1 MKKILI
7 SLTLALALVLG
18 ACGGGNTTAAANAG
32 TKAAELAQ
40 TTAAEQNTEAEL
52 LRIGLSPA
60 PHAAIVEQIVP
71 LLEAEGVKLEII
83 EYTDYVIPNNALA
96 EGEID
101 ANYFQHIPYFEDFI
115 TANKLDLENLG
126 GVHIEPMGVFSTKI
140 NSLDELQ
147 DGDEVMIPN
156 DPTNAGR
163 ALLLLQAQGVI
174 KLKDGG
180 SVTSTEAD
188 VSENPKNLKFTA
200 LEAAAI
206 PKSYEDV
213 SIAVINGN
221 YAIDNGLNPVEDSIA
236 IEGKD
241 SPYVNIVAVRKGDA
255 QKEKFQKLI
264 KALQSDIVK
273 EFIEKTYDGS
283 VVPAF

>member
-18 ACGGGNTTAAANAG
+18 ACGGGSTTIGANAG
-32 TKAAELAQ
+32 TDAAAPAQ
-40 TTAAEQNTEAEL
+40 TTGAEQNTESEL

-101 ANYFQHIPYFEDFI
+101 ANYFQHIPYFDDFI
-115 TANKLDLENLG
+115 AANNLDLENLG

-140 NSLDELQ
+140 SSLDELQ

-188 VSENPKNLKFTA
+188 ISENPKNLKFTA

-206 PKSYEDV
+206 PKSYEDA

>member
-1 MKKILI
+1 MKKIKLLKNI
-7 SLTLALALVLG
+7 VLPVVAAALVFG
-18 ACGGGNTTAAANAG
+18 TVACGAASPKSEEND
-32 TKAAELAQ
+32 TI
-40 TTAAEQNTEAEL
+40 
-52 LRIGLSPA
+52 RIGLSPS
-60 PHAAIVEQIVP
+60 PHADIVKQIVP
-71 LLEAEGVKLEII
+71 NLEKEGVKVEII

-101 ANYFQHIPYFEDFI
+101 ANYFQHIPYFEEFI
-115 TANKLDLENLG
+115 TTNKLDLENLG
-126 GVHIEPMGVFSTKI
+126 GVHIEPMGVFSKKI
-140 NSLDELQ
+140 ASLDELK

-163 ALLLLQAQGVI
+163 ALLLLQSQGVI

-180 SVTSTEAD
+180 SVTSTEKD
-188 VSENPKNLKFTA
+188 ITENPKNLKFTA

-206 PKSYEDV
+206 PKSYEDAT
-213 SIAVINGN
+213 IAVINGN
-221 YAIDNGLNPVEDSIA
+221 YAIDNGINPVKDSIA

-255 QKEKFQKLI
+255 AKDKFQKLI
-264 KALQSDIVK
+264 KALQSDTIK